1 MLEIRGSDLSI
12 PSNKVRY
19 VANALGLEYNYTTL
33 NLAAGEHKSD
43 AQMQVHPAGKVP
55 AVVDGDFA
63 LFESN
68 AICRYLARKCNSKLY
83 PEQLQQC
90 ALVDQWIDFGSMH
103 VGAAMIKVYFNR
115 IIAPAMGLDVDPRSM
130 EEGAAFLGN
139 FLPIVEQ
146 QLSENENLAGAELS
160 LADFNLLAN
169 LDPAELSAIHL
180 GPYGRISA
188 WRNRLKQQDFYQKCF
203 NDYSDVVKAMAA

>member
-1 MLEIRGSDLSI
+1 MLDIRGSDLSI

-19 VANALGLEYNYTTL
+19 VANALGLDYNYTNL
-33 NLAAGEHKSD
+33 NLAASEHKSD
-43 AQMQVHPAGKVP
+43 AQIQLHPAGKVP
-55 AVVDGDFA
+55 AIVDDAFR

-68 AICRYLARKCNSKLY
+68 AICRYLARKCNSKFY
-83 PEQLQQC
+83 PVDLQQC
-90 ALVDQWIDFGSMH
+90 ALIDQWIDFGSMH
-103 VGAAMIKVYFNR
+103 VGAAMIKVYFNK
-115 IIAPAMGLDVDPRSM
+115 IIAPAMGMDVDPNSM
-130 EEGAAFLGN
+130 DEGAAFLEK

-169 LDPAELSAIHL
+169 LDPAELSEIDL
-180 GPYGRISA
+180 LPYARISA
-188 WRNRLKQQDFYQKCF
+188 WRNTLKQQDFYQKCF